1 MDKTEQCIFEV
12 DTIYSGAFLILL
24 EQFISCNALLLH
36 SDKSNQYFLI
46 WVWVLVCI
54 FKIFWFGFGLDFSIG
69 H

>member
-36 SDKSNQYFLI
+36 SDKSNQYLLI
-46 WVWVLVCI
+46 CVWVLVCI
-54 FKIFWFGFGLDFSIG
+54 F
-69 H
+69 